1 MTNKLNPRQAKVV
14 KLVAEG
20 KSQTAAYKEAYGV
33 TDENQAAVGGSQL
46 IRNPKIQ
53 NALQEALNRKGLN
66 EDAIAD
72 TLLEMRNN
80 RDWRAKES
88 AVDRIAKFHGY
99 DNGPQQLTQINI
111 GGEMGVKF
119 TQDEV

>member
-1 MTNKLNPRQAKVV
+1 MTKLNPKQAEVIKRVV
-14 KLVAEG
+14 KG
-20 KSQTAAYKEAYGV
+20 QSQTQAYKEVYEVESDGTAKTNASRMLSKANV
-33 TDENQAAVGGSQL
+33 
-46 IRNPKIQ
+46 Q
-53 NALQEALNRKGLN
+53 NALQQALNRKGLN

-99 DNGPQQLTQINI
+99 SEDKSQGTKVLINNFNGDQYL
-111 GGEMGVKF
+111 
-119 TQDEV
+119 DEV